1 MNMENSE
8 IKNYAD
14 DTTLCCSG
22 FDIPNAAPSYRL
34 PQLFNWFDN
43 NHMKYQNTCKILS
56 AYSSGRFDT
65 VL

>member
-1 MNMENSE
+1 MENSE

-22 FDIPNAAPSYRL
+22 SDIPNAAPNYRL

-43 NHMKYQNTCKILS
+43 NHMKY
-56 AYSSGRFDT
+56 
-65 VL
+65 